1 MKFSAHERSRAR
13 RYAMQALYQW
23 DLSGMDLGGIQRQFQ
38 EGEDFTRADESY
50 FIELLKSIQE
60 HIEVIDKCRS
70 ENSDL
75 PLERLDP
82 VEHAI
87 LRIATCELVFRSDI
101 PYRVS
106 INEAVQLA
114 RKFGAEQGHAFVN
127 GVLDQVAHKVRR
139 NECVQKEKQVNLL

>member
-23 DLSGMDLGGIQRQFQ
+23 DLSGTDLGGIQRQFQ

-60 HIEVIDKCRS
+60 HIESIDKCIS

-82 VEHAI
+82 VERAI

-106 INEAVQLA
+106 IN
-114 RKFGAEQGHAFVN
+114 
-127 GVLDQVAHKVRR
+127 
-139 NECVQKEKQVNLL
+139 